1 QRNTPWR
8 QLMHHSDRGS
18 QYCCKE
24 YVDLL
29 TDNKI
34 TISMTENG
42 SPYENALA
50 ERVNGIIKAEFNLY
64 CRMNG
69 FEQMKEIINKT
80 ITAYN
85 SARPHGS
92 CDFLTPLQAHEQTG
106 TLKKRWK
113 NYKKLSNTKLQH
125 I

>member
-85 SARPHGS
+85 
-92 CDFLTPLQAHEQTG
+92 
-106 TLKKRWK
+106 
-113 NYKKLSNTKLQH
+113 
-125 I
+125 